1 MAGKRLSRDTAE
13 AIADAYRAGQTM
25 KQIAQDLQLH
35 RTTISETLRR
45 EGVPKRQKGL
55 TLGQAKQAEH
65 LYATGDSLATIGRRL
80 NVDATTIRNVLLRR
94 GISLR
99 DPMDVRADNCSPE
112 GTL

>member
-13 AIADAYRAGQTM
+13 AIPDAYSAGKTM

-45 EGVPKRQKGL
+45 EGVATRQKGL
-55 TLGQAKQAEH
+55 TASQARQAEH

-80 NVDATTIRNVLLRR
+80 EVDAPTIRNVLLKQ
-94 GISLR
+94 GVTLR
-99 DPMDVRADNCSPE
+99 CSHGRPR
-112 GTL
+112 